1 MFLLSPGMV
10 DSRVDVGITSLLTIV
25 ALQMT
30 YNDNLPDVGYLMLMD
45 KIYLCAYLFVIAGL
59 GMVVHTTRMFEAGQD
74 AEARI
79 LHKRSLAGLLGVW
92 GVAVSALVVS
102 AMNAG

>member
-1 MFLLSPGMV
+1 
-10 DSRVDVGITSLLTIV
+10 
-25 ALQMT
+25 
-30 YNDNLPDVGYLMLMD
+30 
-45 KIYLCAYLFVIAGL
+45 
-59 GMVVHTTRMFEAGQD
+59 MFEAGQD